1 MRFLR
6 APCRL
11 ERGDIRD
18 VYTET
23 SGHVSE
29 DPPFFSFDVEALLH
43 TIAVRTSPHA
53 KTIESLESPGSLESL
68 ESLES
73 LDRREVLA
81 PSFNGSALRGAAK
94 ISWAKSL
101 SSDATSALIIFPVR
115 TSRSCG
121 MILLA
126 EVVGLANALVLK
138 SYTTEQFWTN
148 LHQTKVIGDRSRV
161 GLSCLNSCYYP
172 VTL

>member
-11 ERGDIRD
+11 ERADIRD

-68 ESLES
+68 ESL
-73 LDRREVLA
+73 DRREELA

-126 EVVGLANALVLK
+126 EVVGLANTLVLK
-138 SYTTEQFWTN
+138 SYTTEQFCTN
-148 LHQTKVIGDRSRV
+148 LHQTRVIGDRSRL

>member
-11 ERGDIRD
+11 ERADIRD

-68 ESLES
+68 ESL
-73 LDRREVLA
+73 DRREELA
-81 PSFNGSALRGAAK
+81 PSFNGSALRG
-94 ISWAKSL
+94 
-101 SSDATSALIIFPVR
+101 
-115 TSRSCG
+115 
-121 MILLA
+121 LLRYPGPKA
-126 EVVGLANALVLK
+126 YLAM
-138 SYTTEQFWTN
+138 Q
-148 LHQTKVIGDRSRV
+148 RRR
-161 GLSCLNSCYYP
+161 
-172 VTL
+172 